1 MQRGLVLL
9 CLLIWPAR
17 ALCGSP
23 VPVELY
29 AEVDHALRPA
39 VVLADPAA
47 YRGRTMLLGGIVT
60 RTISEAGRVTVE
72 LDGYPL
78 GDSDRPLAVD
88 PALGRMLVS
97 GSDLDGARLQPG
109 RLVTLV
115 GEVAGRSEGDS
126 AMLPRLEVRFIH
138 LWPTAEEEAAARN
151 SACPPGWY
159 HDPWCDPWWHDPWC
173 DPWYYGPYPR
183 WRFGGGYYRH
193 WQ

>member
-1 MQRGLVLL
+1 MRRGFVLL
-9 CLLIWPAR
+9 CLLIWPVR
-17 ALCGSP
+17 ALSGSP

-47 YRGRTMLLGGIVT
+47 YRGRTLLLGGIVT
-60 RTISEAGRVTVE
+60 RTVSEAGRVTME
-72 LDGYPL
+72 LDGCRL
-78 GDSDRPLAVD
+78 DDSDRPLAVD
-88 PALGRMLVS
+88 PALGRIVVS

-115 GEVAGRSEGDS
+115 GKVAGHTDGDGG
-126 AMLPRLEVRFIH
+126 MLPRLEVRFIH
-138 LWPTAEEEAAARN
+138 PWPTAEEEAASQN
-151 SACPPGWY
+151 PDCPPGRY
-159 HDPWCDPWWHDPWC
+159 CDSWCDPWWHDPWC

-193 WQ
+193 WH

>member
-1 MQRGLVLL
+1 MRRGFLLL
-9 CLLIWPAR
+9 CLLIWPVR

-60 RTISEAGRVTVE
+60 RTVSEAGRVTVE
-72 LDGYPL
+72 LDGCRL
-78 GDSDRPLAVD
+78 DDSDRPLAVD
-88 PALGRMLVS
+88 PALGRIVVS

-115 GEVAGRSEGDS
+115 GEVAGRSEGDGG
-126 AMLPRLEVRFIH
+126 MLPRLEVRFIH
-138 LWPTAEEEAAARN
+138 PWPNAEEEAAARN
-151 SACPPGWY
+151 PVCPPGGY
-159 HDPWCDPWWHDPWC
+159 CDPWCDPCWYDPWC
-173 DPWYYGPYPR
+173 DPWYYGPDPR

-193 WQ
+193 WH